1 MPGTESD
8 RMGLVAITNLFPHPL
23 EPQRSTFN
31 ERQLVALGARF
42 RLHVVSPIS
51 WLSRLR
57 YRLQGRNGAIA
68 ACRQWQGVATTYPTY
83 WYVPRVLAWLRGHL
97 MAASI
102 LAPTMRIARANA
114 ARALLATWA
123 FPDGFAATI
132 AGRRLGLPVFIKVHG
147 SDVEKLAIRGWER
160 TLALRGLRRARGVI
174 SVSTYLRDRLVE
186 QGIDAGRI
194 RVVYNGVDAATFH
207 LQDRARLREALGLPA
222 GQRILLYVGGL
233 KHDKGV
239 RDLLAPEPLE
249 AARRL
254 GALIL
259 VIGTGPLR
267 TDLER
272 LVATGGLG
280 GEIQLLG
287 GKAPAEV
294 ARYMGAADG
303 LCLPSHHEGIPN
315 VILEALACGLPVLAT
330 NVGGIPEIVN
340 DANGILV
347 PPLRPRELAAGIE
360 RFFERTWARSAVQ
373 ATCPAGSWAQSA
385 AALEAAIREGLD

>member
-1 MPGTESD
+1 MS
-8 RMGLVAITNLFPHPL
+8 LVAITNLFPHPL

-31 ERQLVALGARF
+31 ERQLVALGERL
-42 RLHVVSPIS
+42 RLHVVSPVS
-51 WLSRLR
+51 WISRLR
-57 YRLQGRNGAIA
+57 YGLQGRQGAIS
-68 ACRQWQGVATTYPTY
+68 ACTQWQGVATTYPTY

-102 LAPTMRIARANA
+102 MAPTVRIARANA
-114 ARALLATWA
+114 ARAILATWA
-123 FPDGFAATI
+123 FPDGFAATV

-147 SDVEKLAIRGWER
+147 TDVEKLAIRGWER

-174 SVSTYLRDRLVE
+174 SVSAYLRDRLVE
-186 QGIDAGRI
+186 HGIDTARI

-207 LQDRARLREALGLPA
+207 LQDRERLREALGLPA
-222 GQRILLYVGGL
+222 GRKILLYVGGL
-233 KHDKGV
+233 KHDKGLK
-239 RDLLAPEPLE
+239 DLLAPEPLE
-249 AARRL
+249 AVRRL
-254 GALIL
+254 GALVV

-267 TDLER
+267 AELER
-272 LVATGGLG
+272 QVAAGGLE
-280 GEIQLLG
+280 GEIRVLG
-287 GKAPAEV
+287 GLPPPEV
-294 ARYMGAADG
+294 ARYMGAADA

-315 VILEALACGLPVLAT
+315 VILEALSCGLPVLST

-347 PPLRPRELAAGIE
+347 PPMRPRELADGIE
-360 RFFERTWARSAVQ
+360 RLFQRTWAPHAVQ